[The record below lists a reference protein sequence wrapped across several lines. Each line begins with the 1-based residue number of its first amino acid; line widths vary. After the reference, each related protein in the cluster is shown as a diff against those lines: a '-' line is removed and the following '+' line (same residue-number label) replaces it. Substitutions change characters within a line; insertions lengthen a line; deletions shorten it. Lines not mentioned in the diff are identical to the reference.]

1 MKMHHESQ
9 KALLLQRKIAIT
21 PFFTNQKVMHSPLRQ
36 ACALATLTTLFA
48 TTACKTTEDNSEAQ
62 ADAMLGQARE
72 LLAQRRYAAAR
83 DTILT
88 LRQRH
93 PMALEARSLAI
104 LTLDSVELL
113 ETRDSLERYEA
124 QLEAERAAFAKMQPR
139 LNGATNDAYYAQQR
153 LLRDMEFHYDEL
165 CAKVKFYLRKIDIDS
180 QQQ

>member
-1 MKMHHESQ
+1 MHHESQ

-21 PFFTNQKVMHSPLRQ
+21 PFFTHQKVMHSPLRQ

-93 PMALEARSLAI
+93 PMALEVRSLAI

-113 ETRDSLERYEA
+113 ETRDSLQRYELSL
-124 QLEAERAAFAKMQPR
+124 QAAREDFSHMRPR
-139 LNGATNDAYYAQQR
+139 LGSKTNEQYYQQQH
-153 LLRDMEFHYDEL
+153 LVFEMEQHYDEL
-165 CAKVKFYLRKIDIDS
+165 CAKAKFYLRKIDID
-180 QQQ
+180 QLEQ